1 MMTHIAKRGAASA
14 ATRRDVRTLTALNRK
29 ILGMGGVER
38 SSTNVEVK

>member
-1 MMTHIAKRGAASA
+1 MSLIAKRGAVSA
-14 ATRRDVRTLTALNRK
+14 ATRREVRTLTELNRK